1 MRITLRAHGR
11 LGRGP
16 EREMTDDYLRRASQ
30 LARGTGFRDVVEDEV
45 ETKGKVDRT
54 VQTRALLDGVPDG
67 ATVVLMDERGKSL
80 TSAAIARQLL
90 IWRDDGVGELYILI
104 GPADGY
110 DPTLLPAS
118 ATRWAFGTQTWPH
131 KLLRVMLAEQLFR
144 ALSILA
150 GTPYHRP

>member
-16 EREMTDDYLRRASQ
+16 EREMVDDYLRRASQ

-45 ETKGKVDRT
+45 ETKGRADST

-67 ATVVLMDERGKSL
+67 AMLVLMDERGKSL
-80 TSAAIARQLL
+80 TSTAIARQLS

-110 DPTLLPAS
+110 DPALLPAS

-131 KLLRVMLAEQLFR
+131 KLLRAMLAEQLFR

>member
-1 MRITLRAHGR
+1 M
-11 LGRGP
+11 
-16 EREMTDDYLRRASQ
+16 DDYLRRAAA

-45 ETKGKVDRT
+45 ETRGRADRAA
-54 VQTRALLDGVPDG
+54 QTRAILDGIPNG
-67 ATVVLMDERGKSL
+67 ATLVLMDERGKSL
-80 TSAAIARQLL
+80 TSAAIAKRLSD
-90 IWRDDGVGELYILI
+90 WRDDGVGELYFLV

-110 DPTLLPAS
+110 DPALLPATAS
-118 ATRWAFGTQTWPH
+118 RWAFGTQTWPH

>member
-1 MRITLRAHGR
+1 
-11 LGRGP
+11 
-16 EREMTDDYLRRASQ
+16 MTDDYLRRASQ

-45 ETKGKVDRT
+45 ETKGRADRT
-54 VQTRALLDGVPDG
+54 VQTRALLDGVPEG
-67 ATVVLMDERGKSL
+67 AMLVLMDERGKSL
-80 TSAAIARQLL
+80 TSTVIAKQLSV
-90 IWRDDGVGELYILI
+90 WRDDGVGELYILV

>member
-16 EREMTDDYLRRASQ
+16 EREMVDDYLRRAAL

-80 TSAAIARQLL
+80 TSTAIARQLST
-90 IWRDDGVGELYILI
+90 WRDDGVGELYILI

-110 DPTLLPAS
+110 DPAILPTT

-144 ALSILA
+144 SLSILA

>member
-16 EREMTDDYLRRASQ
+16 EREMTDDYLRRAAQ

-45 ETKGKVDRT
+45 ETRGKSDRST
-54 VQTRALLDGVPDG
+54 QTRALLDGVPDG
-67 ATVVLMDERGKSL
+67 AKLVLMDERGRSL
-80 TSAAIARQLL
+80 SSTAIAEQLAA
-90 IWRDDGVGELYILI
+90 WRDDGVGELCILV

-110 DPTLLPAS
+110 DPALLPAS
-118 ATRWAFGTQTWPH
+118 AARWAFGTQTWPH

>member
-1 MRITLRAHGR
+1 MV
-11 LGRGP
+11 
-16 EREMTDDYLRRASQ
+16 DDYLRRASQ
-30 LARGTGFRDVVEDEV
+30 LARGTGLRDVVEDEV
-45 ETKGKVDRT
+45 DTKGKSDRT

-67 ATVVLMDERGKSL
+67 ATLVLMDERGKSL
-80 TSAAIARQLL
+80 SSSAIAKQLSM
-90 IWRDDGVGELYILI
+90 WRDDGVGELYILI

-110 DPTLLPAS
+110 DPALLPKT

-131 KLLRVMLAEQLFR
+131 KLLRVMLAEQVFR

>member
-16 EREMTDDYLRRASQ
+16 EREMVDDYLRRASQ
-30 LARGTGFRDVVEDEV
+30 LARGTGFRGVVEEEF
-45 ETKGKVDRT
+45 ETKGKTDRT
-54 VQTRALLDGVPDG
+54 MQTRALLDGVPDG

-80 TSAAIARQLL
+80 TSTAIATQLSR
-90 IWRDDGVGELYILI
+90 WRDDGVGELYILI

-110 DPTLLPAS
+110 EPALLPKS

-131 KLLRVMLAEQLFR
+131 KLLRVMLAEQMFR

-150 GTPYHRP
+150 VTPYHRP